1 MGNEKRRS
9 IRERRGKITTKEKS
23 QRSYQCK
30 RFTQVR
36 RDSTSEWHNVIL
48 SGCKKNREQGTGAK
62 LESFVIMKTR
72 PVHRGVKKWAER
84 VLCDAKS
91 VVGLIKIG
99 RKKNKEILERAKKR
113 QRDD

>member
-1 MGNEKRRS
+1 
-9 IRERRGKITTKEKS
+9 
-23 QRSYQCK
+23 
-30 RFTQVR
+30 
-36 RDSTSEWHNVIL
+36 
-48 SGCKKNREQGTGAK
+48 
-62 LESFVIMKTR
+62 MKTR